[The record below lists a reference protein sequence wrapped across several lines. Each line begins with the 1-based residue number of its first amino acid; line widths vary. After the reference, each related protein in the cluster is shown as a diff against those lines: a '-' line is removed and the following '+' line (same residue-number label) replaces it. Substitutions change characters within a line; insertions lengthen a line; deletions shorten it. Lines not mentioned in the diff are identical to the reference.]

1 MLYCHS
7 GKKKDDEGV
16 TVITPTGDRPL
27 AFALCQRWMR
37 RQTRQPDQWI
47 VVDDGKT
54 PLIPGPTM
62 QYVRREP
69 RSDDPKHTL
78 ITNLAAAVP
87 LIRGNKILIMEDDE
101 YYAPRYIEEMAS
113 RLEKYEVVGICRSK
127 YYHLPKGGFIRHSNI
142 DHASLAQ
149 TGFRST
155 FLPSVVGLFT
165 GDTYLDIRIWKKAGN
180 VTTLKWGE
188 PTVVTNSRT
197 VGNGRGL
204 LFDDGDGDDK
214 GCLYVGMKGLPGRQG
229 IGCGHRE
236 YSEYLPD
243 SQNREVMRKWIP
255 GDYRVYLGILDGTIT
270 AESLQS
276 MEGQV

>member
-1 MLYCHS
+1 MLYRYG
-7 GKKKDDEGV
+7 GKKKVNEGV

-37 RQTRQPDQWI
+37 NQTRQPDQWI

-54 PLIPGPTM
+54 PLTPGPMM

-69 RSDDPKHTL
+69 RLDDPKHTL
-78 ITNLAAAVP
+78 ITNLAVAAP

-101 YYAPRYIEEMAS
+101 YYAPLYVEEMAS

-127 YYHLPKGGFIRHSNI
+127 YYHLPTGGFIRHSNI

-149 TGFRST
+149 TGFRSS
-155 FLPSVVGLFT
+155 FVPSVAGLFT
-165 GDTYLDIRIWKKAGN
+165 GDTYLDIRIWKKVGN
-180 VTTLKWGE
+180 VKTLKWGE
-188 PTVVTNSRT
+188 PTVVINFHT

-204 LFDDGDGDDK
+204 LFDDGDDK
-214 GCLYVGMKGLPGRQG
+214 GCLYVGIKGLPGRPG
-229 IGCGHRE
+229 IGCGHRD

-243 SQNREVMRKWIP
+243 TPDREVLRRWIP
-255 GDYRVYLGILDGTIT
+255 GDFKTYLGILDGTIT
-270 AESLQS
+270 EQTLRDQ
-276 MEGQV
+276 